1 MALSGRLVPQSGGGK
16 FVKLDQVDGSKLV
29 VSAKATSNVRSTG
42 LRAIRDLWREAVRGS
57 RGLQGHGDG
66 ARPACAFELEGEALL
81 LIRLDDYAALATGEA
96 EAYIQPD
103 KGQQRRSKGLRAA
116 WDD

>member
-16 FVKLDQVDGSKLV
+16 FVKLDQVDGSRLV
-29 VSAKATSNVRSTG
+29 VSAKATTKIRDTG

-66 ARPACAFELEGEALL
+66 ARPACAFELEGEALIL
-81 LIRLDDYAALATGEA
+81 LRLDDYAALATGEI
-96 EAYIQPD
+96 ERYIQAD
-103 KGQQRRSKGLRAA
+103 KGQQRRNKALRPA
-116 WDD
+116 WED